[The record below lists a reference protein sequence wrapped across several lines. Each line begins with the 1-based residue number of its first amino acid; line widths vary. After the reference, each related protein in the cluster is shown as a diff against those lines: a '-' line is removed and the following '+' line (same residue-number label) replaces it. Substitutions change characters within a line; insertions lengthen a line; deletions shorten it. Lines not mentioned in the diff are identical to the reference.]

1 MRDTGSTT
9 DTLPHFSPPYD
20 WAAVDAAT
28 RGAGGAILK
37 GLLGEDL
44 LSRLNAEMDA
54 YYAANPDFGLPNT
67 GSEIYDQFHGLR
79 TIRMHGLTEKLSSG
93 AELIELDPVVRW
105 AERLMEPVS
114 GAIRL
119 SAAESIDIGPDE
131 PDQYLH
137 RDSDSWPVVP
147 IMDAPVIVNAIYAL
161 DDFTLE
167 NGATNVLPGSWEW
180 EKERHAEK
188 HEIVRA
194 VMKAGDAL
202 CFRGDLLHGG
212 GANESGANRRA
223 ISVSYCA
230 GWLRPVEES
239 LLNVPP
245 HLAKRHSRRLQELL
259 GYTSHD
265 ATRFNGG
272 VVGLYDNQD
281 PRKAIEDAERE

>member
-1 MRDTGSTT
+1 MSDAAATT
-9 DTLPHFSPPYD
+9 AALPRFAQPYD
-20 WAAVDAAT
+20 WDAIDAAT
-28 RGAGGAILK
+28 REVGGAILE
-37 GLLGEDL
+37 GVLGEDL
-44 LSRLNAEMDA
+44 LNRLNAEMDA
-54 YYAANPDFGLPNT
+54 YYAAHPDFGRPNT
-67 GSEIYDQFHGLR
+67 GSETYDKFHGLR
-79 TIRMHGLTEKLSSG
+79 TIRMHGLTEKLASG
-93 AELIELDPVVRW
+93 AELIELDPIVRW
-105 AERLMEPVS
+105 AERLMHAVS
-114 GAIRL
+114 DAIRL
-119 SAAESIDIGPDE
+119 SAGESIDIGPGE

-147 IMDAPVIVNAIYAL
+147 LMDAPVVVNAIYAL

-167 NGATNVLPGSWEW
+167 NGATNILAGSWRW
-180 EKERHAEK
+180 DKERRAQK
-188 HEIVRA
+188 DEIVRA

-212 GANESGANRRA
+212 AANDSDANRRA
-223 ISVSYCA
+223 ISISYCA

-245 HLAKRHSRRLQELL
+245 HLAKRHSRRIQALL

-281 PRKAIEDAERE
+281 PRKAIEEAD